1 MSFDTCIYLN
11 DLGKETLGHIFTNA
25 VIPVKWI
32 FAETATLE
40 DKKGKREIYRID
52 INYLSDDQF
61 EKCIDFIMLKN
72 EGRGLGNVR
81 RHIVEEE
88 VRSRGFIPIQG
99 KYVSF
104 VGTKRVEIFL

>member
-1 MSFDTCIYLN
+1 MSFDTWIHLN
-11 DLGKETLGHIFTNA
+11 DLGEKTLGHIFHKA

-40 DKKGKREIYRID
+40 DKKGEREIYRID
-52 INYLSDDQF
+52 INHLSHDQF

-72 EGRGLGNVR
+72 RERGLGNIMR
-81 RHIVEEE
+81 SIVEDEI
-88 VRSRGFIPIQG
+88 RSLGFIPIRR
-99 KYVSF
+99 KYVDF